1 MYFDDLARQWLNGLG
16 PRLSA
21 MEDEN
26 GEPLL
31 EEERDSYTDD
41 DFSFD
46 DGDDDLL

>member
-1 MYFDDLARQWLNGLG
+1 
-16 PRLSA
+16 

-26 GEPLL
+26 GDPLL
-31 EEERDSYTDD
+31 EEDGYTDD